1 MDHRILVPVITPF
14 KEDETVD
21 YAALKRLVRHLLDS
35 GAEGIYAGGSS
46 AECFLLSEEER
57 QKTLEAVIEAAQ
69 GAFVVANIGS
79 VGTRKAEMLAMHA
92 AQAGADAISSVPPFY
107 FRFSF
112 KEIKNYYHDLSHK
125 TKLPMMIYNIPAT
138 TGSDFTVAQLENL
151 LFDECVQYIKFTDT
165 DFFMLEQIKSHTG
178 KFVYSGKDEDFLSGL
193 AAGADGGIGSTFNIM
208 LKKFI
213 EVLNCWKES
222 KTKQAQKVQHS
233 INEVVRCVCECGL
246 IESIKYVLGLQGI
259 DCGHA
264 RRPFKQVGEAEQQ
277 KLKSVLFREG
287 VL

>member
-1 MDHRILVPVITPF
+1 M
-14 KEDETVD
+14 
-21 YAALKRLVRHLLDS
+21 
-35 GAEGIYAGGSS
+35 
-46 AECFLLSEEER
+46 
-57 QKTLEAVIEAAQ
+57 
-69 GAFVVANIGS
+69 
-79 VGTRKAEMLAMHA
+79 
-92 AQAGADAISSVPPFY
+92 
-107 FRFSF
+107 
-112 KEIKNYYHDLSHK
+112 
-125 TKLPMMIYNIPAT
+125 
-138 TGSDFTVAQLENL
+138 
-151 LFDECVQYIKFTDT
+151 
-165 DFFMLEQIKSHTG
+165 
-178 KFVYSGKDEDFLSGL
+178 
-193 AAGADGGIGSTFNIM
+193 NIM

-277 KLKSVLFREG
+277 KLKSVLLREG